1 MEHGGVSNTL
11 ADINW
16 RCDVGANDRVL
27 ALSALYFDL
36 SVYDRH
42 LWIIGHGRRRR
53 YCS

>member
-11 ADINW
+11 ADVNR

-36 SVYDRH
+36 RALHEPSLARQSN
-42 LWIIGHGRRRR
+42 GSRKM
-53 YCS
+53 